1 MGAQARR
8 PVFRRMR
15 RFSANQTSLGIDHL
29 RQANEPE
36 TTRIELWRGSDW
48 KPGETPPYSSKPNSL
63 MGRQLQVAHVP
74 VPKRLSVLRR
84 TVTIP

>member
-36 TTRIELWRGSDW
+36 TTRIELWRGSGW
-48 KPGETPPYSSKPNSL
+48 NREKHALTLPSPI
-63 MGRQLQVAHVP
+63 R
-74 VPKRLSVLRR
+74 
-84 TVTIP
+84 